1 MPGLADIER
10 LAAATT
16 AAGVRVDVRWR
27 GERRPLPPDIDLA
40 AFRIVQ
46 ESVTNVVRHAGV
58 LSCQVL
64 ITRDE
69 KTLAVEVADR
79 GHGSGGG
86 TIGDS
91 SGGTTGDSSGGTTG
105 DSSGGGTTGDSSG
118 GGTTGRGGGTTGTGC
133 GLAGMRER
141 VALLRG
147 EFSAAPQPE
156 GGFLVTARLPLP
168 ARATPV

>member
-1 MPGLADIER
+1 VA
-10 LAAATT
+10 
-16 AAGVRVDVRWR
+16 

-40 AFRIVQ
+40 AYRIVQ

-58 LSCQVL
+58 RSCQVL
-64 ITRDE
+64 ITRDD

-86 TIGDS
+86 T
-91 SGGTTGDSSGGTTG
+91 TGDGC
-105 DSSGGGTTGDSSG
+105 
-118 GGTTGRGGGTTGTGC
+118 GGGTTGTGC

-168 ARATPV
+168 AGATPV

>member
-1 MPGLADIER
+1 MPGLADLER

-16 AAGVRVDVRWR
+16 AAGVRVDVQWR

-40 AFRIVQ
+40 AYRIVQ

-58 LSCQVL
+58 RSCQVL
-64 ITRDE
+64 IAHDDE
-69 KTLAVEVADR
+69 TLAVEIADR
-79 GHGSGGG
+79 GHGRGGSITG
-86 TIGDS
+86 TGY
-91 SGGTTGDSSGGTTG
+91 
-105 DSSGGGTTGDSSG
+105 
-118 GGTTGRGGGTTGTGC
+118 GGTTGTGC

-168 ARATPV
+168 ARATSV